1 MPTKFSE
8 DVISLA
14 VLKEAYEKNEEQWAF
29 MAVISIG
36 LMDLRAGKEL
46 ELDEVKARLGIE

>member
-1 MPTKFSE
+1 
-8 DVISLA
+8 
-14 VLKEAYEKNEEQWAF
+14 